1 MYHKQNWKSLN
12 EKIKVYLELCDFAFY
27 LKYQELKIRKNK
39 NNEKG
44 FRKLLKTIQGVA
56 ENDF

>member
-12 EKIKVYLELCDFAFY
+12 EKARVWLELCDFAFY
-27 LKYQELKIRKNK
+27 LKYQKIKIRK

-44 FRKLLKTIQGVA
+44 LEKLLKTIQGVA
-56 ENDF
+56 KNDF